1 MRHFV
6 RHLCQVALLGCI
18 LGGAASAALAQA
30 YPNKPIKLIV
40 PFAPGG
46 FTDVV
51 ARILGQKLSV
61 SLGQPFV
68 IENKAG
74 AGSTI
79 GTDFVAKAAP
89 DGYTLVMVST
99 THVISPAIY
108 PKLPYDPIKSFTPV
122 GKLVDSAYVLLV
134 NPKVPA
140 NNVAEFIALAKASP
154 DKIHYASSG
163 NGSSQHL
170 MGGMFAAMAGV
181 KMKHVPYKGSG
192 GAANDLVAGV
202 VESSFAGVPNAMAQV
217 PAGRLKALAVTTSK
231 RIPQLPDV
239 PTMQEA
245 GVPGYNASVWLG
257 LLAPAGTPKE
267 VVMKLNAEIAKVLS
281 AADTK
286 KELYAAGVEAD
297 ISSPEALNTL
307 MVQELDRWGKIIKDA
322 GITMQ

>member
-6 RHLCQVALLGCI
+6 RHLCRVALLGCI

-51 ARILGQKLSV
+51 ARIMGQKLSV

-163 NGSSQHL
+163 NGSAQHL
-170 MGGMFAAMAGV
+170 MGGMFAAMTGV